1 MIQIG
6 KINFDCDFEYRI
18 IREEDDDLDIYV
30 DVNYRC
36 LDIEIGE
43 NNFFNSRIQFP
54 FVRSVLL
61 RINKNLDTITVHLMR
76 DIDLFSAFANFELDL
91 SNQILCIKNQ
101 YEKVIISKTLLDKK
115 VEEFLVKV
123 ENEYPNKV
131 FIPKN
136 ENE

>member
-30 DVNYRC
+30 DVNYRF
-36 LDIEIGE
+36 LDIELGE

-101 YEKVIISKTLLDKK
+101 YEKVIISKTLLDK
-115 VEEFLVKV
+115 
-123 ENEYPNKV
+123 
-131 FIPKN
+131 
-136 ENE
+136 

>member
-30 DVNYRC
+30 D
-36 LDIEIGE
+36 IELGE

-101 YEKVIISKTLLDKK
+101 YEKVIISKTLLDK
-115 VEEFLVKV
+115 
-123 ENEYPNKV
+123 
-131 FIPKN
+131 
-136 ENE
+136 

>member
-36 LDIEIGE
+36 LDIELGE

-76 DIDLFSAFANFELDL
+76 DIDLFSAFANFE
-91 SNQILCIKNQ
+91 SN
-101 YEKVIISKTLLDKK
+101 TLHKK
-115 VEEFLVKV
+115 S
-123 ENEYPNKV
+123 
-131 FIPKN
+131 I
-136 ENE
+136 

>member
-36 LDIEIGE
+36 LDTELGE

-76 DIDLFSAFANFELDL
+76 DIDLFSAFANFEFDYK
-91 SNQILCIKNQ
+91 NYIFNIKNNQ
-101 YEKVIISKTLLDKK
+101 EKVLITRTSI
-115 VEEFLVKV
+115 
-123 ENEYPNKV
+123 
-131 FIPKN
+131 
-136 ENE
+136 